1 VQQELKEDLDL
12 LQTRHLRVL
21 EKFHEAQQLT
31 PTIQE
36 LRQSST
42 RVPEGKTASELDQLA
57 YGTKL
62 QDALIKAE
70 ILPEGALENLGLIRR
85 TNIHQVLL
93 AAATDLADRVT
104 LTPGGDMPGKE
115 KEKKVYVELGLKT
128 QGK

>member
-70 ILPEGALENLGLIRR
+70 ILPENALENLGLIRR
-85 TNIHQVLL
+85 TNIHEVLL
-93 AAATDLADRVT
+93 VAAPELADRVT
-104 LTPGGDMPGKE
+104 LTRGSDMPGKE

-128 QGK
+128 QDK